1 MNMNCKGPQTNSPKN
16 VGSKEA
22 LMNKN
27 IPRRHI
33 GRTTIMATETAVDGY
48 TEPHSV
54 LGSSGVVF
62 MSSKVSFN
70 VK

>member
-1 MNMNCKGPQTNSPKN
+1 
-16 VGSKEA
+16 
-22 LMNKN
+22 
-27 IPRRHI
+27 
-33 GRTTIMATETAVDGY
+33 MATETAVDGY

-62 MSSKVSFN
+62 MSSKVSFD